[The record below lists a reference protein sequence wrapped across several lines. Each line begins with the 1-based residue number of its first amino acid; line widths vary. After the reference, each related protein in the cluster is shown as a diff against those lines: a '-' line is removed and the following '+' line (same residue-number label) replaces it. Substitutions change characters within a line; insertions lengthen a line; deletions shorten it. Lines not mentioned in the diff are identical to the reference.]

1 MTKKEFIEK
10 YGNVKV
16 KFSTYYKYT
25 FTYVGELPNGGKIS
39 VGYGGNY
46 DDIYRY
52 DVSADYEETVNS
64 IEPYCGT
71 AYDKDGN
78 VVDDFYDY

>member
-39 VGYGGNY
+39 VDCGGNA

-52 DVSADYEETVNS
+52 EVVPDMEESVSS
-64 IEPYCGT
+64 IDPYCGT

-78 VVDDFYDY
+78 VVDEFYDY